1 MPRFTYICINKI
13 IVIIRLNIGNLY
25 LINTIDI
32 VTLFARCSLL
42 INCFSGGCG
51 KNSTHLLIFK
61 IYFYLD
67 NQIFTPYLHK
77 NHASYGPISQARYD
91 LYQFLFYNALLV
103 SRRRLNKER
112 VSVKADNPFDL
123 LLPAAMAKVAEEAG
137 VYKATKHPMK
147 TFYLAITAGV
157 FISIAFVFYITAT
170 TGTAA
175 MPFGIAKLIGGICFS
190 LGLILCVIC
199 GADLFTSTVLIVVA
213 KASGRITWG
222 QLARNWLN
230 VYVGNLIGCLL
241 FVLLMWLSGEYMTA
255 NGGWGLNVL
264 QTADHKMHHTFI
276 EAVAL
281 GILAN
286 LMVCLAVWMSYS
298 GRSLM
303 DKAMIMVLP
312 VAMFV
317 ASGFEHSIAN
327 MFMIPMGI
335 VIRNFASPEFW
346 TAIGSSPESFSHL
359 TIMNFIT
366 DNLIPVTIGNII
378 GGGLLVGLT
387 YWVIY
392 LRGDDHH

>member
-1 MPRFTYICINKI
+1 M
-13 IVIIRLNIGNLY
+13 
-25 LINTIDI
+25 
-32 VTLFARCSLL
+32 
-42 INCFSGGCG
+42 
-51 KNSTHLLIFK
+51 
-61 IYFYLD
+61 
-67 NQIFTPYLHK
+67 
-77 NHASYGPISQARYD
+77 
-91 LYQFLFYNALLV
+91 
-103 SRRRLNKER
+103 
-112 VSVKADNPFDL
+112 KADNPFDL

-137 VYKATKHPMK
+137 VYKATKHPLK

-170 TGTAA
+170 TGTGA
-175 MPFGIAKLIGGICFS
+175 MPYGMAKLIGGICFS

-222 QLARNWLN
+222 QLAKNWLN
-230 VYVGNLIGCLL
+230 VYFGNLIGALL

-255 NGGWGLNVL
+255 NGQWGLNVL

-276 EAVAL
+276 EAVCL

-303 DKAMIMVLP
+303 DKAFIMVLP

-335 VIRNFASPEFW
+335 VMGINRLMMLVTTQVNDPVCQPDQQ
-346 TAIGSSPESFSHL
+346 TAAD
-359 TIMNFIT
+359 NIT
-366 DNLIPVTIGNII
+366 DRDRNQ
-378 GGGLLVGLT
+378 
-387 YWVIY
+387 VISDEAHHGQVRKTFRRRTNRGPK
-392 LRGDDHH
+392 LRCSKIAYYTQ

>member
-1 MPRFTYICINKI
+1 MGVRQENS
-13 IVIIRLNIGNLY
+13 
-25 LINTIDI
+25 
-32 VTLFARCSLL
+32 TLFA
-42 INCFSGGCG
+42 N
-51 KNSTHLLIFK
+51 FK
-61 IYFYLD
+61 IYFYFD
-67 NQIFTPYLHK
+67 NQKVTPLSLK
-77 NHASYGPISQARYD
+77 NHALCGPISQARYD

-123 LLPAAMAKVAEEAG
+123 LLPAEMAKVAEEAG
-137 VYKATKHPMK
+137 VYKATKQPLK
-147 TFYLAITAGV
+147 TFFLAITAGV

-170 TGTAA
+170 TGTAG
-175 MPFGIAKLIGGICFS
+175 MPFGVAKLIGGICFS

-213 KASGRITWG
+213 KASGKITWG
-222 QLARNWLN
+222 QLAKNWFN

-276 EAVAL
+276 EAVCL

-335 VIRNFASPEFW
+335 VVKNFASPEFW
-346 TAIGSSPESFSHL
+346 TAVGSTPDHFSHL
-359 TIMNFIT
+359 TVMNFIT

-392 LRGDDHH
+392 LRGNDQH